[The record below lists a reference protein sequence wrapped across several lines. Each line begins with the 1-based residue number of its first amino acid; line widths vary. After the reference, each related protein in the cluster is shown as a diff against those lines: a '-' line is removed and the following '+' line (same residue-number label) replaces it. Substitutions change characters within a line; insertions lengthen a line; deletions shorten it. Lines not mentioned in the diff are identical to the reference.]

1 MKTFSSYFRAFSRLS
16 RLGLSM
22 AIALS
27 SFTGAL
33 FYSHSLT
40 AAAVYSFIGVFLLS
54 SAASTLNQYQE
65 RDLDKLM
72 SRTRTRPIPTGQISP
87 KDALLLA
94 LILTALGASILY
106 WETSFIPMILG
117 LFNMAWYNLV
127 YTPLKRRTSFA
138 LLAGSVNGAIPPMI
152 GWTAAGGQVTDWQIV
167 LIASFMFIWQIPH
180 FWLLSIRYAEDY
192 RLGKIPSFN
201 LLADKSLVNPIL
213 FIWVLCTALCTM
225 LFPLLGLI
233 TSPKLAIAL
242 MLIDISVISYF
253 AMIVFNKK
261 IFKPRAAFLV
271 LTGFQTIIFILLIF
285 EASL

>member
-1 MKTFSSYFRAFSRLS
+1 
-16 RLGLSM
+16 M

-33 FYSHSLT
+33 FYGHSLT

-87 KDALLLA
+87 KEALLLT
-94 LILTALGASILY
+94 LLLTVLGASMLY

-167 LIASFMFIWQIPH
+167 LIASFMFLWQIPH

-192 RLGKIPSFN
+192 KLGRIPSFN

>member
-1 MKTFSSYFRAFSRLS
+1 MKTLASYFRIFAKLS

-40 AAAVYSFIGVFLLS
+40 GAAVFSFIGVFLLS

-72 SRTRTRPIPTGQISP
+72 SRTRSRPIPTGQISP
-87 KDALLLA
+87 QQALW
-94 LILTALGASILY
+94 LTSVLTIAGASVLY
-106 WETSFIPMILG
+106 AGTSFIPMFLG
-117 LFNMAWYNLV
+117 IFNMAWYNLV

-152 GWTAAGGQVTDWQIV
+152 GWTAAGGQITDWQIV
-167 LIASFMFIWQIPH
+167 VIASFMFLWQIPH
-180 FWLLSIRYAEDY
+180 FWLLSIRYADDY
-192 RLGKIPSFN
+192 RLGRIPSFN

-213 FIWVLCTALCTM
+213 FLWVLCTALCTM
-225 LFPLLGLI
+225 LFPMIGLI
-233 TSPKLAIAL
+233 TSPKLAVIL
-242 MLIDISVISYF
+242 MLIDISVIGYF
-253 AMIVFNKK
+253 ALIVFNKK

-271 LTGFQTIIFILLIF
+271 LTGFQTIIFILLIV